1 MINFEKKHAKKKIR
15 KEYHIKKLKNV
26 VKKMKI
32 KKEKRKE

>member
-1 MINFEKKHAKKKIR
+1 MPKKKIR

-32 KKEKRKE
+32 KKEKKKRII